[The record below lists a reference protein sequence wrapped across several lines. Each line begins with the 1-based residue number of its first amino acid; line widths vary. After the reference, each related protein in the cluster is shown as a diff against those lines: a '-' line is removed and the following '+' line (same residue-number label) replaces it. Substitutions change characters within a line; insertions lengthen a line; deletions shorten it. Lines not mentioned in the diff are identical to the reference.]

1 MAVRVTQQL
10 LFVGYTTAPE
20 VRATAVVMEVIRSS
34 AASAI
39 VATARPTL
47 IIIGN

>member
-20 VRATAVVMEVIRSS
+20 VRATAVVLEVIRSNAS
-34 AASAI
+34 AAI
-39 VATARPTL
+39 VATARPSL
-47 IIIGN
+47 FIIGN